1 MRSFRM
7 FNDVDQVH
15 VEWTVLGLRW
25 RMPSMLLLISALL
38 IAAVAV
44 RVISPWV
51 GVPLGLCMALAVV
64 HLVRMINHMDPAG
77 CLHEFTQ
84 LGLVLR
90 TWRRPVVDNS
100 GRR

>member
-15 VEWTVLGLRW
+15 VEWTILGLRW
-25 RMPSMLLLISALL
+25 RMPSMLLFISVLL
-38 IAAVAV
+38 IAAAVATLV
-44 RVISPWV
+44 SAWV
-51 GVPLGLCMALAVV
+51 GLFLGLAMALGVV
-64 HLVRMINHMDPAG
+64 SMVRMINHMDPAG
-77 CLHEFTQ
+77 SLHEFTQ

-90 TWRRPVVDNS
+90 TWRRPVINNT

>member
-15 VEWTVLGLRW
+15 VEWTILGLRW
-25 RMPSMLLLISALL
+25 RMPSMLLFISVLL
-38 IAAVAV
+38 IAAAAATL
-44 RVISPWV
+44 ISPWV
-51 GVPLGLCMALAVV
+51 GLLLGLAMALGVV
-64 HLVRMINHMDPAG
+64 RLVRMINQVDPAG

-84 LGLVLR
+84 LGLLLR
-90 TWRRPVVDNS
+90 TWRRPVINNT